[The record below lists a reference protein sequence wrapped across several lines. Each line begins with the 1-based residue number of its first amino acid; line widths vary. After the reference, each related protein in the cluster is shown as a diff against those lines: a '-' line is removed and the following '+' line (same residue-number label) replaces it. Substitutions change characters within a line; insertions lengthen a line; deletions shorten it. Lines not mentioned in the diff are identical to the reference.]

1 MIKDKEL
8 LKKVL
13 YIAVPIALQNL
24 ISSSVNFV
32 DVFMIGK
39 LGETSLAAVGLS
51 NQITFLL
58 NLLLFGITSGA
69 GVMTAQYWGK
79 KDIVSIKKV
88 LGLALILSFS
98 CALVFFLGARFI
110 PEELLRVYTRDLEVI
125 KLGGR
130 YLKIVSFSYLI
141 WAISFVYALQLRALA
156 IAKVTVYS
164 ALVSL
169 VVNVFLNYVLIFGKF
184 GFKAYGVEGAAFA
197 TAIARCFEFFVIIF
211 FVYYKKYP
219 LAAKVS
225 ELTGFSTEFFK
236 KYIKI
241 SLPVILN
248 ESIWALGINSYAMI
262 YARMS
267 TEAVATVNVVS
278 SIERIVFVGFIGL
291 ANASGVIIGNTIGE
305 GNEEKAKD
313 YGKSFEIMAFGL
325 GIIVAIIMA
334 IITIPIL
341 NVYELKV
348 ETYNMAKI
356 TLFILCFILPLKSM
370 NSATI
375 VGILRGGGD
384 TKYALY
390 IDVAALW
397 LIAVPLAYLGG
408 LVFGLPVYLVY
419 LLASSEEIIKLLFGL
434 KRVLSNKWINNVVK

>member
-1 MIKDKEL
+1 
-8 LKKVL
+8 
-13 YIAVPIALQNL
+13 
-24 ISSSVNFV
+24 
-32 DVFMIGK
+32 
-39 LGETSLAAVGLS
+39 
-51 NQITFLL
+51 
-58 NLLLFGITSGA
+58 
-69 GVMTAQYWGK
+69 
-79 KDIVSIKKV
+79 
-88 LGLALILSFS
+88 
-98 CALVFFLGARFI
+98 
-110 PEELLRVYTRDLEVI
+110 
-125 KLGGR
+125 
-130 YLKIVSFSYLI
+130 
-141 WAISFVYALQLRALA
+141 
-156 IAKVTVYS
+156 
-164 ALVSL
+164 
-169 VVNVFLNYVLIFGKF
+169 
-184 GFKAYGVEGAAFA
+184 
-197 TAIARCFEFFVIIF
+197 
-211 FVYYKKYP
+211 
-219 LAAKVS
+219 
-225 ELTGFSTEFFK
+225 
-236 KYIKI
+236 
-241 SLPVILN
+241 
-248 ESIWALGINSYAMI
+248 MI

-408 LVFGLPVYLVY
+408 LVLGLPVYLVY
-419 LLASSEEIIKLLFGL
+419 LLASSEEIIKLIFGL